1 MSAARLALRLARL
14 LPPET
19 AHRATIAALR
29 RRRDR
34 PVPGGD
40 DPRLKVELFGLTFPS
55 PVGLAAGFDKNAEVA
70 GAMLGLGFGFVEVG
84 TVTPQPQ
91 EGNPRPRLF
100 RLPADRAVINRL
112 GFNNRGHDWAAA
124 ELERRRGRG
133 GIIGVNVGAN
143 RDSADRIG
151 DYVSGVR
158 GFAGLASYLAI
169 NVSSPN
175 TPGLRELQK
184 GGELD
189 ELLTRVAEA
198 RAEAA
203 SETGRHVPLL
213 LKIAPDMD
221 DAELQ
226 GVIEAAGRHGMDGL
240 IISNTT
246 LAREGLT
253 SRRHASQ
260 AGGLSGPPLFERSTA
275 MLARARQ
282 LAGPE
287 LALIGVGGVDSAAA
301 AWAKIAAGADLV
313 QLYTGLVYA
322 GPGLVLEI
330 KAGLLRRLD
339 DRHFASIAEARGIE
353 TARWA
358 AAWPQVPGRA
368 EADADA

>member
-1 MSAARLALRLARL
+1 MSAGPLALRLARL

-19 AHRATIAALR
+19 AHRLTIAALA

-34 PVPGGD
+34 PLRRDD
-40 DPRLKVELFGLTFPS
+40 DPRLKVELFGLSFPN

-70 GAMLGLGFGFVEVG
+70 GAMLRTGFGFVEVG
-84 TVTPQPQ
+84 TVTPKPQ

-112 GFNNRGHDWAAA
+112 GFNNKGHDWAARQ
-124 ELERRRGRG
+124 LERRRGLG
-133 GIIGVNVGAN
+133 GIVGVNVGAN

-151 DYVSGVR
+151 DYAAGVR
-158 GFAGLASYLAI
+158 RFARLASYLAI

-175 TPGLRELQK
+175 TPGLRELQL
-184 GGELD
+184 GGEL
-189 ELLTRVAEA
+189 EALLASVAEA
-198 RAEAA
+198 RAQAA
-203 SETGRHVPLL
+203 NETGRRVPLL

-221 DAELQ
+221 DAGLAAI
-226 GVIEAAGRHGMDGL
+226 IEAAGRHRIDGL

-253 SRRHASQ
+253 SRRHTGE

-322 GPGLVLEI
+322 GPELVAEL
-330 KAGLLRRLD
+330 KAGLVRRLEG
-339 DRHFASIAEARGIE
+339 RHFGSIREARGIE

-358 AAWPQVPGRA
+358 AAWPQLPARA
-368 EADADA
+368 EADMQT